1 MLESHLINKNT
12 DKIIDIPFNEILSC
26 SRFDI
31 GFKLAYLRDFN
42 NGIVEPSNAKE
53 QYIEHI
59 RILTSGEFEELGSDK
74 SGIESYCNSF
84 ESLYKS
90 INDNCFDKDKGL
102 VPINQSHSLINGAHR
117 ATILSYLG
125 VNIPVS
131 VIEHESLDY
140 SFSHLSKMGMNE
152 KQLDLAALN
161 LVETF
166 DNIYVACIWS
176 SSRDKIS
183 DIESILGDKIIYKK
197 ELKFTDIGKKNL
209 MLHLY
214 ATESWIGSVED
225 GYEGLYNKIFPCFES
240 QRSVIFYFI
249 KGESLNSILK
259 IKETIRAVVKKG
271 KHALHITDNASESKL
286 LARTILSK
294 DGFEMMNKNNNWVE
308 ISNLEPVE
316 DKGVYRNTCVL
327 FGINHDELSKIKY
340 NISDLRY
347 FHNYPFLS
355 SEILSRAGL
364 DLKNLDKV
372 SNKEK
377 IINIYLTNKAI
388 LKWKSRDLLKK
399 IGLFDFIY
407 SLYKRVK

>member
-1 MLESHLINKNT
+1 MSEQHLINRST
-12 DKIIDIPFNEILSC
+12 GKINDIPFNEILSC

-31 GFKLAYLRDFN
+31 GFKLAYLRDFT

-59 RILTSGEFEELGSDK
+59 RILTSGEFEELGSNK
-74 SGIESYCNSF
+74 SGVESYCNSF
-84 ESLYKS
+84 ESLYNS
-90 INDNCFDKDKGL
+90 INENCFDKNKGL
-102 VPINQSHSLINGAHR
+102 VPINQSNSLINGAHR

-125 VNIPVS
+125 ANIPVR

-140 SFSHLSKMGMNE
+140 SFSHLSEMGMNQ
-152 KQLDLAALN
+152 KQLDLAAFN

-166 DNIYVACIWS
+166 NNIYIACVWPS
-176 SSRDKIS
+176 SINKVSA
-183 DIESILGDKIIYKK
+183 IESILDDKIIYRK

-214 ATESWIGSVED
+214 PKENWIGSVED
-225 GYEGLYNKIFPCFES
+225 GYKGLYNKIFPCFENKS
-240 QRSVIFYFI
+240 SVVFYFI

-259 IKETIRAVVKKG
+259 IKEAIRAVVKKG

-294 DGFEMMNKNNNWVE
+294 DGLEMMNKNSNWIE
-308 ISNLEPVE
+308 ISNLEAIE
-316 DKGVYRNTCVL
+316 DKGIYSNTCVL
-327 FGINHDELSKIKY
+327 FGVKYDELLKIKY

-355 SEILSRAGL
+355 SEVLNRAGL
-364 DLKNLDKV
+364 GLKNLDKAT
-372 SNKEK
+372 SKEK
-377 IINIYLTNKAI
+377 LANILLKNKAV
-388 LKWKSRDLLKK
+388 LKWKSRDFFKK
-399 IGLFDFIY
+399 IGLFYIIY
-407 SLYKRVK
+407 NLYKRVK